1 MIELFI
7 KHIIGKPKIKIIK
20 KKMIEMVPYYYY
32 NNVINNNI

>member
-20 KKMIEMVPYYYY
+20 KTFTEMTPCYYYSY
-32 NNVINNNI
+32 TINNNI